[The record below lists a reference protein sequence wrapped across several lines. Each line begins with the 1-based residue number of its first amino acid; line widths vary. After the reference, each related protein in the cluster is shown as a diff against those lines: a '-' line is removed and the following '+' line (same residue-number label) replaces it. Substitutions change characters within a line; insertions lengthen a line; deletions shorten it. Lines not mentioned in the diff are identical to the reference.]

1 MWKMGV
7 QRKNSQKSL
16 ISQVQTQNK
25 LFKTL
30 LKTPSL
36 QALKM
41 QGHMLLHNL
50 WASREKFY
58 FA

>member
-1 MWKMGV
+1 MGV

-50 WASREKFY
+50 
-58 FA
+58 